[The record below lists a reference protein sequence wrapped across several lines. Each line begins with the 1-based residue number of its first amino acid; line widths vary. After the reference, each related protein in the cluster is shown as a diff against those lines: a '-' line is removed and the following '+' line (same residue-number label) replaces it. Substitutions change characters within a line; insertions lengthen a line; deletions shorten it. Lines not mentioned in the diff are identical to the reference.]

1 VPGDGDGAIVLRDP
15 LPGELGWIVSRH
27 AAYYGAAFGFDM
39 RFEALVAEIV
49 AAFARRHDPARERLW
64 IAARGAVPAGSIMV
78 VAGSE
83 AGTAKLRLLMV
94 EEAARGAGLGRRLVA
109 EAVRFAREAGYRRI
123 ELWTYAELLAAR
135 RLYEEA
141 GFACIA
147 REQDAAFGPSL
158 VSETWSLTLSLSA

>member
-1 VPGDGDGAIVLRDP
+1 MPGDDGEAIVLRGP

-27 AAYYGAAFGFDM
+27 ALYYGALFGFDL

-49 AAFARRHDPARERLW
+49 AAFARGHDPARERLW
-64 IAARGAVPAGSIMV
+64 IAARGEVPAGSIMV

-94 EEAARGAGLGRRLVA
+94 EEAARGTGLGRRLVA
-109 EAVRFAREAGYRRI
+109 EAIRFAREAGYRRM
-123 ELWTYAELLAAR
+123 ELWTYAELLPAR

-141 GFACIA
+141 GFALIA
-147 REQDAAFGPSL
+147 REDDAAFGPRL
-158 VSETWSLTLSLSA
+158 VSETWSLVL